1 MGNWKYR
8 FQGTGA
14 WSRRASGW
22 GQRRP
27 LSLSAPRPGQVCLSR
42 SPPCHCGRHSLCQAG
57 PARWVPTP
65 EGFTAAPGKPASA
78 QEGAWDPGARTSA
91 NRPVEHRFCPFCLNP
106 SACKDGACHMGARD
120 TEGRVPGPEDAAR
133 EEGRQDR
140 PATPALAGQEADPL
154 RPHSSRASETP
165 TVRYAGGETH
175 TRLQTECEN
184 SELSRCFPPADM
196 LK

>member
-42 SPPCHCGRHSLCQAG
+42 SPPCHCGSHSLCQAG
-57 PARWVPTP
+57 PARWVPTL
-65 EGFTAAPGKPASA
+65 ERFTAAPGKPASA

-91 NRPVEHRFCPFCLNP
+91 NRPVEHRFCPFRLNP
-106 SACKDGACHMGARD
+106 SPPQKDGS
-120 TEGRVPGPEDAAR
+120 PGPEEVAR

-154 RPHSSRASETP
+154 GPHSSRVSETP

-184 SELSRCFPPADM
+184 SELSRFFPPADM
-196 LK
+196 LM